1 MYNLKTL
8 ITYNIHCHYESNH
21 TQGIYSIRTIKHP
34 LIKDNMLDV
43 ENCQN
48 ISQVF
53 PKKKQL
59 L

>member
-43 ENCQN
+43 ENCQKADSSLKRN
-48 ISQVF
+48 
-53 PKKKQL
+53 PL
-59 L
+59 E